1 MNPEKILNLEDES
14 LSVVALESTA
24 SMTEDEFVEW
34 CDEDIRAEYV
44 DGKVIIMTPESV
56 RDERMRWSIGTILGL
71 FVEHYDLGEVFGPN
85 LQIRLRPRLRRIPD
99 LLFIPHERLHLL
111 EEAHFEG
118 APDFA
123 MEIVSPDSKER
134 DEDDKFKE
142 YEAYGIREYWIIA
155 PLAKQINV
163 YRLSDQGKYDP
174 LLPDISG
181 IYYSAVIP
189 GFFVNPQWIWRQ
201 PPPKKRDILRE
212 LGIS

>member
-1 MNPEKILNLEDES
+1 MNPKEILNLEDES
-14 LSVVALESTA
+14 LSIAALESIA

-44 DGKVIIMTPESV
+44 DRKVIIMTPESV
-56 RDERMRWSIGTILGL
+56 RGERLRWSVGTILGL
-71 FVEHYDLGEVFGPN
+71 FAEHHDLGEVFGPN

-99 LLFIPHERLHLL
+99 LLFISRQRLHLL

-118 APDFA
+118 APELA
-123 MEIVSPDSKER
+123 MEIVSSDSQER
-134 DEDDKFKE
+134 DEDDKYKE
-142 YEAYGIREYWIIA
+142 YETFGIREYWIIA
-155 PLAKQINV
+155 PLTKRIDV
-163 YRLSDQGKYDP
+163 YHLSEQRKYEP
-174 LLPDISG
+174 LLPDASG
-181 IYYSAVIP
+181 VYHSTVIP

>member
-1 MNPEKILNLEDES
+1 MNPKEILNLEDES
-14 LSVVALESTA
+14 LSIAALKSIA

-56 RDERMRWSIGTILGL
+56 RDERMRWSLGTILGL
-71 FVEHYDLGEVFGPN
+71 FVEHHDLGEVFGPN

-99 LLFIPHERLHLL
+99 LLFISRQRLHLL

-118 APDFA
+118 APELA
-123 MEIVSPDSKER
+123 MEIVSSDSQER
-134 DEDDKFKE
+134 DEEDKYKE
-142 YEAYGIREYWIIA
+142 YETFGIREYWIIA
-155 PLAKQINV
+155 PLVKRIDV
-163 YRLSDQGKYDP
+163 YHLSDQRKYEP
-174 LLPDISG
+174 LLPDASG
-181 IYYSAVIP
+181 VYHSAAIP

>member
-1 MNPEKILNLEDES
+1 MNPEEILNLEDES
-14 LSVVALESTA
+14 LSIAALESTA

-44 DGKVIIMTPESV
+44 DGKVIVMTPESV
-56 RDERMRWSIGTILGL
+56 QDERMRWNIGTILGL
-71 FVEHYDLGEVFGPN
+71 FVEHHDLGEVFGPN
-85 LQIRLRPRLRRIPD
+85 LQIRLRPRLRRIPN
-99 LLFIPHERLHLL
+99 LLFISQERLHLL

-118 APDFA
+118 APDLA
-123 MEIVSPDSKER
+123 MEIISQDSKER

-142 YEAYGIREYWIIA
+142 YEAFGIPEYWIIA
-155 PLAKQINV
+155 PLSKRIDV

-174 LLPDISG
+174 LLPDASD
-181 IYYSAVIP
+181 IYHSAVIP

-212 LGIS
+212 LGIP

>member
-1 MNPEKILNLEDES
+1 MNPEEILNLEDES
-14 LSVVALESTA
+14 LSIAALESTA

-56 RDERMRWSIGTILGL
+56 RDERMRWSIGTIWGL
-71 FVEHYDLGEVFGPN
+71 FVEHHDLGEIFGPN

-99 LLFIPHERLHLL
+99 LLFISHERLHLL

-155 PLAKQINV
+155 PLSKRIDV
-163 YRLSDQGKYDP
+163 YHLSDQGKYEP
-174 LLPDISG
+174 LLPDASD
-181 IYYSAVIP
+181 IYHSAVIP

-212 LGIS
+212 LGIW

>member
-1 MNPEKILNLEDES
+1 MDPKETLNLEDES
-14 LSVVALESTA
+14 LSITSLESIA

-71 FVEHYDLGEVFGPN
+71 FVEHHDLGEVFGPN

-99 LLFIPHERLHLL
+99 LLFISHERLHLL

-118 APDFA
+118 APELA
-123 MEIVSPDSKER
+123 MEIVSSDSQER
-134 DEDDKFKE
+134 DEDDKYKE
-142 YEAYGIREYWIIA
+142 YEAFGIREYWIIA
-155 PLAKQINV
+155 PLAERIDV
-163 YRLSDQGKYDP
+163 YHLSEQRKYEP
-174 LLPDISG
+174 LLPDASG
-181 IYYSAVIP
+181 VYRSAVIP
-189 GFFVNPQWIWRQ
+189 GFFVNPQWIWHQ

-212 LGIS
+212 LGVS